1 MNKLKLFAILDT
13 NVLVSALLNW
23 TSVHGA
29 VVKEAISG
37 NLTPVLH
44 EKILEEYE
52 KVLRRPKFPFSETD
66 IKTLLERLK
75 ECGVFWAPALI
86 DEELPDKK
94 DIIFYAV
101 TMEVK
106 QDEDAY
112 LVTGN
117 IKHFPVRPYIVTP
130 REMLSILERE
140 KIFLT

>member
-1 MNKLKLFAILDT
+1 MNKSKLFAVLDT
-13 NVLVSALLNW
+13 NVLVSAMLNW
-23 TSVHGA
+23 TSVPG
-29 VVKEAISG
+29 VIVKEAISG

-52 KVLRRPKFPFSETD
+52 EVLRRKKFPFLEED
-66 IKTLLERLK
+66 IQALLKRLK
-75 ECGVFWAPALI
+75 ERGVFWAPALI
-86 DEELPDKK
+86 NEELPDKK

-101 TMEVK
+101 TMEVR

-130 REMLSILERE
+130 REMLNILERE
-140 KIFLT
+140 KNV

>member
-1 MNKLKLFAILDT
+1 MNNFKLFAVLDT

-23 TSVHGA
+23 TSVPGA

-44 EKILEEYE
+44 DKILEEYE
-52 KVLRRPKFPFSETD
+52 EVLRRKKFPFLEKD
-66 IKTLLERLK
+66 IQALLKRLK
-75 ECGVFWAPALI
+75 ERGVFWAPALI

-101 TMEVK
+101 TMEARK
-106 QDEDAY
+106 DEDSY

-140 KIFLT
+140 KNV

>member
-1 MNKLKLFAILDT
+1 MNKSKLFAVLDT
-13 NVLVSALLNW
+13 NVLVSAMLNW
-23 TSVHGA
+23 TSVPG
-29 VVKEAISG
+29 VIVKEAISG

-52 KVLRRPKFPFSETD
+52 EVLRRKKFPFLEED
-66 IKTLLERLK
+66 IQALLKRLK
-75 ECGVFWAPALI
+75 GRGVFWAPALI
-86 DEELPDKK
+86 NEELPDKK

-101 TMEVK
+101 TMEVR

-130 REMLSILERE
+130 REMLNILERE
-140 KIFLT
+140 KNV

>member
-1 MNKLKLFAILDT
+1 MNNFRLFAVLDT
-13 NVLVSALLNW
+13 NVLVSAMLNW
-23 TSVHGA
+23 TSVPGA
-29 VVKEAISG
+29 VVREAING

-44 EKILEEYE
+44 DKILAEYE
-52 KVLRRPKFPFSETD
+52 EVLRRKKFPFLEED
-66 IKTLLERLK
+66 IQALLKRLK
-75 ECGVFWAPALI
+75 ERGVFWAPALI

-101 TMEVK
+101 TMEAR

-130 REMLSILERE
+130 REMLSILER
-140 KIFLT
+140 KKNV

>member
-1 MNKLKLFAILDT
+1 MNKSKLFAVLDT
-13 NVLVSALLNW
+13 NVLVSAMLNW
-23 TSVHGA
+23 TSVPG
-29 VVKEAISG
+29 VIVKEAISG

-52 KVLRRPKFPFSETD
+52 EVLRRKKFPFLEED
-66 IKTLLERLK
+66 IQALLKRLK
-75 ECGVFWAPALI
+75 ERGVFWAPALI

-101 TMEVK
+101 TMEAK

-117 IKHFPVRPYIVTP
+117 IRRFPVRPYIVTP
-130 REMLSILERE
+130 REMLNILER
-140 KIFLT
+140 KKNV

>member
-1 MNKLKLFAILDT
+1 MNKSKLFAILDT
-13 NVLVSALLNW
+13 NVLVSAMLNW
-23 TSVHGA
+23 TSVPG
-29 VVKEAISG
+29 VIVKEAITG

-52 KVLRRPKFPFSETD
+52 EVLRRKKFPFLEED
-66 IKTLLERLK
+66 IQALLKRLK
-75 ECGVFWAPALI
+75 ERGVFWAPALI
-86 DEELPDKK
+86 NEELPDKK

-101 TMEVK
+101 TMEVR

-130 REMLSILERE
+130 REMLNILERE
-140 KIFLT
+140 KNV

>member
-1 MNKLKLFAILDT
+1 MNKSKLFAVLDT
-13 NVLVSALLNW
+13 NVLVSAMLNW
-23 TSVHGA
+23 TSVPG
-29 VVKEAISG
+29 VIVKEAITG

-52 KVLRRPKFPFSETD
+52 EVLRRKKFPFLEED
-66 IKTLLERLK
+66 IQALLKRLK
-75 ECGVFWAPALI
+75 ERGVFWAPALI
-86 DEELPDKK
+86 NEELPDKK

-101 TMEVK
+101 TMEVR

-130 REMLSILERE
+130 REMLNILERE
-140 KIFLT
+140 KNV